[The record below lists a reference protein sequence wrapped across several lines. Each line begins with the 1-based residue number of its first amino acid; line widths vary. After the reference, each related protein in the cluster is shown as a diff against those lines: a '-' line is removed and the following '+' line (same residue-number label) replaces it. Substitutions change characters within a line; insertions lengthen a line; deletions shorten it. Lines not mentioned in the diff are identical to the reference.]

1 MNNINIKTT
10 GNKMVIRL
18 NRKGFDSG
26 YLLSLVRRLRL
37 ESLAE
42 EANFDESVL
51 EIAKEIDQKWWNEN
65 AAEFLKDVRK

>member
-1 MNNINIKTT
+1 
-10 GNKMVIRL
+10 MVIRL